1 MGILLGMLWTL
12 TIVTVVVIV
21 NLFPRISLTGLLLTV
36 GGIVGTISFIIYKL

>member
-1 MGILLGMLWTL
+1 MGVLLGMLWTF
-12 TIVTVVVIV
+12 TIICILVIV